1 MLLRGGLLL
10 LVPTLL
16 LPIASLLGLVP
27 TLLRGISPWLGV
39 AALAVASWLAAGIIT
54 EVVRDGQGLNRS

>member
-1 MLLRGGLLL
+1 MLLRWGLLL

-27 TLLRGISPWLGV
+27 TLLRGISPGLGV
-39 AALAVASWLAAGIIT
+39 AALAIASWLAAGITT
-54 EVVRDGQGLNRS
+54 EVVRGGQGWNGS